1 MLKVISFKICPFV
14 QRVTALLEAK
24 NSSYEIEYIDLN
36 NKPDWFIKV
45 SPNGQVP
52 LLITESDE
60 VLFESDAIVE
70 YIEETISSPLFNSN
84 PVKKAQERAW
94 SYLAAKN
101 YLVQCSAQRSKDK
114 QTLLERSDKLSKAFT
129 KLEMKLADSQF
140 FSSDN
145 LGMVDI
151 AWLPL
156 LHRASIIRKHSGYDF
171 IGKFPQVKLLQK
183 NILGTGLA
191 EKSVSADFEDKF
203 TAFYLSEQTYL
214 GQCTKAKCGEAC
226 FGESECKD
234 EDFDCCS

>member
-36 NKPDWFIKV
+36 NKPDLFIKI

-52 LLITESDE
+52 LLITESDN

-70 YIEETISSPLFNSN
+70 YIEEIISSPLFNSN

-151 AWLPL
+151 AWFPL

-214 GQCTKAKCGEAC
+214 GQCTKAKFGEAC
-226 FGESECKD
+226 CGESGCQD

>member
-1 MLKVISFKICPFV
+1 MIQVISFKICPFV

-203 TAFYLSEQTYL
+203 TAFYLSDL
-214 GQCTKAKCGEAC
+214 
-226 FGESECKD
+226 FRSMH
-234 EDFDCCS
+234 